1 MRTSLPLI
9 GLLFVFAGCEQVE
22 PGASGTITLDPTVN
36 RAEFDTLRITA
47 VEDRFGDDTPLINPT
62 GPGRRIS
69 TEIDLDAVDFP
80 HDYTVGGGLGDASPT
95 QSWYVVARLVNADD
109 GEGTET
115 SPIGTADFI
124 VPSDSCGGDY
134 CGIAMDV
141 DFEIEPRVAPE

>member
-47 VEDRFGDDTPLINPT
+47 VEDRFGDDTPVVEAT
-62 GPGRRIS
+62 GPARTIS
-69 TEIDLDAVDFP
+69 TEIALDSVDFP
-80 HDYTVGGGLGDASPT
+80 HDYTVGGGLGEAST
-95 QSWYVVARLVNADD
+95 VESWYVVATLINANGD
-109 GEGTET
+109 ESEAR
-115 SPIGTADFI
+115 PIGTADFI